1 MALGVRTQHAVSLRG
16 GSPRNHNENS
26 MTKKTA
32 KDLYWG
38 AILIVVGGFL
48 LARNLGYI
56 DFHFSLRVYW
66 PVILILIGLSILI
79 NSWMHKQG

>member
-1 MALGVRTQHAVSLRG
+1 MKNTHCAQIERFFY
-16 GSPRNHNENS
+16 PENA

-38 AILIVVGGFL
+38 AILVVAGGLL

-56 DFHFSLRVYW
+56 DFHFSLQLYW
-66 PVILILIGLSILI
+66 PIILILIGISILI